1 MRRKMAVSTGT
12 ARSEEP
18 VEACLGGW
26 LKSGDDCPQ
35 THEREN
41 IRNEISTYLQLP
53 TLTALPAG
61 RKCP

>member
-1 MRRKMAVSTGT
+1 MAVPTGT

-35 THEREN
+35 THERE
-41 IRNEISTYLQLP
+41 ISEMRYRLISSCQP
-53 TLTALPAG
+53 
-61 RKCP
+61 